1 MSLPRSSWILLTV
14 GPVLTIFFCFW
25 ALCALGNGALV
36 EFDRDLARHF
46 AEETGKDAL
55 ERTIMI
61 GITHSGG
68 IPAMFTLAL
77 AGVVWQISRGDRRL
91 AMAWAVI
98 ALSGGLLNQVLKKS
112 FDRPRPPVEWRDAAV
127 TETNES
133 FPSGHSMG
141 SMIGYSML
149 GFALL
154 PQLRRR
160 AAKAALIGLLVA
172 LIGLIGFSRIYLRAH
187 WFSDV
192 IGGFAVGAAWLAF
205 GLAWVIF
212 LQARTATSPQR
223 KQERIEPTS

>member
-1 MSLPRSSWILLTV
+1 MSLPRSSWILLAV
-14 GPVLTIFFCFW
+14 SLVLTSFFCFW

-36 EFDRDLARHF
+36 DFDRDLARHF
-46 AEETGKDAL
+46 AEQTGKDAV

-68 IPAMFTLAL
+68 IPAMFVLAL

-91 AMAWAVI
+91 AIAWAGI

-141 SMIGYSML
+141 SMIGYGML
-149 GFALL
+149 GFAAL
-154 PQLRRR
+154 PHVRRR
-160 AAKAALIGLLVA
+160 PAKAALIFLLAV
-172 LIGLIGFSRIYLRAH
+172 LVGLIGFSRIYLRAH

-192 IGGFAVGAAWLAF
+192 IGGFAIGAAWLTF
-205 GLAWVIF
+205 GLAWVSA
-212 LQARTATSPQR
+212 LRARRAGTEFQSA
-223 KQERIEPTS
+223 

>member
-1 MSLPRSSWILLTV
+1 MSLPRSSWILLAV
-14 GPVLTIFFCFW
+14 SLVLTSFFCFW
-25 ALCALGNGALV
+25 ASCALGNGALV

-46 AEETGKDAL
+46 AEQTGKDAL

-68 IPAMFTLAL
+68 IPAMFVLAL
-77 AGVVWQISRGDRRL
+77 AGVVWQIRRGNRRL

-141 SMIGYSML
+141 SMIGYGML
-149 GFALL
+149 GFALTPL
-154 PQLRRR
+154 LRHRS
-160 AAKAALIGLLVA
+160 AKTVLIVLLTVLVGLIGL
-172 LIGLIGFSRIYLRAH
+172 SRIYLRAH
-187 WFSDV
+187 WFSD
-192 IGGFAVGAAWLAF
+192 GLAGFAVGAAWLCF
-205 GLAWVIF
+205 GLAC
-212 LQARTATSPQR
+212 LQWIRTSPR
-223 KQERIEPTS
+223 ANNVSPEGA